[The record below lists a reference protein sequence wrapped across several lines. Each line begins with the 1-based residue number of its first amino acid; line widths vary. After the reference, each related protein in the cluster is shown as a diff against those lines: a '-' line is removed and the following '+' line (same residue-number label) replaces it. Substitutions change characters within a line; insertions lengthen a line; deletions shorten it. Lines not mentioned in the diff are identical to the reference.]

1 MAKDIYITGMGMIS
15 AQDSLYA
22 ESADGFSPGDDF
34 HCIEPDY
41 KEFIPPAKARRM
53 SRILKFSFVAA
64 QKALKESKV
73 ESPQTINV
81 ATALGCIKDTTL
93 FLKDLIE
100 SKEEVLKPTP
110 FINSTHNTVAG
121 LLAISYGAKGQNFT
135 FSHTSFS
142 FEHALLDALMRM
154 EENEIENAMV
164 GAVEELTEETEIIK
178 RHLRMQN
185 QGEGASFFMLDT
197 RKPENY
203 YARVIAVGF
212 AYEVENDA
220 DLNNSV
226 MQFLKQQEIDPAEV
240 DILVTNRDL
249 SGIFDPQKQIVYPDY
264 SGGYMTDAGFGFGMA
279 VLEVK
284 NHQKPVLMLN
294 HNGQMSYSF
303 MLLSK

>member
-15 AQDSLYA
+15 AQNSLYA
-22 ESADGFSPGDDF
+22 ESTADFLPKDDF

-64 QKALKESKV
+64 QKAQKESKL

-81 ATALGCIKDTTL
+81 ATALGCLKDTTL

-142 FEHALLDALMRM
+142 FEHALLDALMRV
-154 EENEIENAMV
+154 EEDEIENAMI

-178 RHLRMQN
+178 QHLQIQN

-203 YARVIAVGF
+203 YARVLAVGF
-212 AYEVENDA
+212 AYELEDEA
-220 DLNNSV
+220 DLNNAV
-226 MQFLKQQEIDPAEV
+226 MQFLKQQEIEPAEV
-240 DILVTNRDL
+240 DILVSKRDL
-249 SGIFDPQKQIVYPDY
+249 SGVFAPQKQIVYPEY
-264 SGGYMTDAGFGFGMA
+264 SGEYMTDAGFGFGVA

-284 NHQKPVLMLN
+284 NHQKPVLMVN
-294 HNGQMSYSF
+294 HNGKMSYSF
-303 MLLSK
+303 VLLNR